1 MTRSEQREDE
11 FLSSMWLLCHLMTL
25 FIVAHI
31 GCVSYREYVQRA
43 FEKCETEADKDQTE
57 QYLKNMLTNA
67 FKDGS
72 AWVIDWDKELL
83 PRYSVE
89 MIVCIG

>member
-1 MTRSEQREDE
+1 
-11 FLSSMWLLCHLMTL
+11 MTL

-31 GCVSYREYVQRA
+31 DCVSCREYVQRA

>member
-11 FLSSMWLLCHLMTL
+11 FRSSMWLLCHLMTL

-31 GCVSYREYVQRA
+31 GCVSCREYVQRA

>member
-1 MTRSEQREDE
+1 MR
-11 FLSSMWLLCHLMTL
+11 L
-25 FIVAHI
+25 FTVAHI
-31 GCVSYREYVQRA
+31 GCVSCREYVQRA

-83 PRYSVE
+83 PRYSWNDCLYQVTE
-89 MIVCIG
+89 YKNQSNKGLEYK